1 MHTALISV
9 MSTFS
14 ELRNKEVINIRDGS
28 LLGCVSDLEFN
39 FCTGEISSI
48 ILPGN
53 GLLASLSSKNRIV
66 IPWNDIEQI
75 GKDTILVKFDL
86 DISNKSSII

>member
-39 FCTGEISSI
+39 SCTGEITAI
-48 ILPGN
+48 VLPGN
-53 GLLASLSSKNRIV
+53 GILASLSSKNRIV
-66 IPWNDIEQI
+66 IPWRDIERI
-75 GKDTILVKFDL
+75 GKDTVLVRIRGELFEG
-86 DISNKSSII
+86 NK

>member
-9 MSTFS
+9 LTTFS
-14 ELRNKEVINIRDGS
+14 ELRNKEVINIRDGC

-39 FCTGEISSI
+39 SCTGEICSI

-66 IPWNDIEQI
+66 IPWRDIERI
-75 GKDTILVKFDL
+75 GKDTVLVKFDI
-86 DISNKSSII
+86 DITSKTSI

>member
-14 ELRNKEVINIRDGS
+14 ELRSKEVINIRDGS
-28 LLGCVSDLEFN
+28 LLGCVCDLEFN
-39 FCTGEISSI
+39 SCTGEIRAI

-53 GLLASLSSKNRIV
+53 GLLASLSAKNRII
-66 IPWNDIEQI
+66 IPWSDIERI
-75 GKDTILVKFDL
+75 GKDTILVKFDC
-86 DISNKSSII
+86 DIVNKPNI

>member
-28 LLGCVSDLEFN
+28 LLGCISDLEFN
-39 FCTGEISSI
+39 SCTGEICSI

-53 GLLASLSSKNRIV
+53 GLLASLSAKNRIV
-66 IPWNDIEQI
+66 IPWKDIERI
-75 GKDTILVKFDL
+75 GRDTILVKFDL
-86 DISNKSSII
+86 EFTNKNSIL